1 MLLKERHFSVCKLRL
16 AFQNSSQVPSWEIAD
31 GVSNGCKIDARLPT
45 RFLLIDWISFFSF
58 FFNFSHKLWFLNYA
72 GGRVFFF
79 FASESSNILSKSL
92 PLIRSIRSVFF
103 PKKNLQFIFNR
114 WTMSWRLIIIIIIII
129 MFFFISVNLSLV
141 SCVLGM
147 IYSILRPTKCLKSA

>member
-1 MLLKERHFSVCKLRL
+1 MPGEGF
-16 AFQNSSQVPSWEIAD
+16 
-31 GVSNGCKIDARLPT
+31 
-45 RFLLIDWISFFSF
+45 
-58 FFNFSHKLWFLNYA
+58 
-72 GGRVFFF
+72 FFF

-114 WTMSWRLIIIIIIII
+114 WTMSWRLIIIVITIIIII
-129 MFFFISVNLSLV
+129 IIIIIISVNLSLV

>member
-114 WTMSWRLIIIIIIII
+114 WTMSWRLIIIII
-129 MFFFISVNLSLV
+129 MFFFLFYFFIYFLIWALLV
-141 SCVLGM
+141 VF
-147 IYSILRPTKCLKSA
+147 